1 MSLMLKLLATIAI
14 LASLSFADDGGKK
27 VENFI
32 KKSFSGNQNIKTLKV
47 TVVNSFELK
56 GHKGWTAYQV
66 EMDAILKKDGRQLVQ
81 KMFWYTDGD
90 LITKELFDVD
100 TAKDMADTINIPF
113 KDEFYKKENLISGSS
128 ASRHKVAI
136 FSDPLCPFCKDFVPD
151 AIEEMKK
158 DPAKYAI
165 YYYHF
170 PLQSIHPASVEL
182 AQAAIAH
189 ELKSKKSVINE
200 LYKVNINPQERTNEK
215 ILAEFNKA
223 TGAKIS
229 MVDLMNPAVIKHFQ
243 SDLKIADEML
253 VNGTPT
259 VFVDGILDRTKVKY
273 KEVK

>member
-32 KKSFSGNQNIKTLKV
+32 KKSFSGNQNIKSLKV
-47 TVVNSFELK
+47 NVVNSFELK
-56 GHKGWTAYQV
+56 GHKGWSAYQV

-81 KMFWYTDGD
+81 KMFWYTNGD

-128 ASRHKVAI
+128 ASRHKIAI

-158 DPAKYAI
+158 DPARYAI

-182 AQAAIAH
+182 AQAAIAY
-189 ELKSKKSVINE
+189 EMKSKKSIINE

-229 MVDLMNPAVIKHFQ
+229 MADLMNPAVIKHFQ